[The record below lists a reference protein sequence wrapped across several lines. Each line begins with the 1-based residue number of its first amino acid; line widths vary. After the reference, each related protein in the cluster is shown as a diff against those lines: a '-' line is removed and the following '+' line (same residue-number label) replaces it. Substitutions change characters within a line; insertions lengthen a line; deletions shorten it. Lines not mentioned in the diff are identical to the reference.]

1 MNELHRLAC
10 EQGEDTY
17 IDAVSGYQ
25 VLTSQAHLRR
35 GSCCGNSCRHCP
47 FGHVNVN
54 KPKDLK
60 SSIQTPVLMNWSD
73 QAGDLD
79 VLFWSGGK
87 NSLLTLAHLIEAQS
101 NVVLVTSYGAL
112 THRVSIQNIDI
123 QLIKMQANFF
133 KQPLCLVPLF
143 PQTDYQQS
151 MQAALDLVVQQTGR
165 AIKRIVFGDLHLKDI
180 RQWRVDTWPQYEVY
194 TPLFGVPYSTLLS
207 RLWALQ
213 AKLGLTITLS
223 TEVTLG
229 PQTLRVGTPY
239 DAVLVNELERHG
251 IDAMLENGEGHTLV
265 LPPHGQIGCN

>member
-10 EQGEDTY
+10 EQGVDTY
-17 IDAVSGYQ
+17 LDPVSGYQ

-47 FGHVNVN
+47 FGYVNVN
-54 KPKDLK
+54 KSKDL
-60 SSIQTPVLMNWSD
+60 QTNIKTTVLTNWVD
-73 QAGDLD
+73 QEGDLD

-87 NSLLTLAHLIEAQS
+87 DSLLSLAHLLEDQS

-123 QLIKMQANFF
+123 QLIKMQADFF
-133 KQPLCLVPLF
+133 KLPLCLVPLF

-165 AIKRIVFGDLHLKDI
+165 TIKRIVFGDLHLQDI
-180 RQWRVDTWPQYEVY
+180 RQWRVDTWSQYAVY
-194 TPLFGVPYSTLLS
+194 TPLFGVPYSILLS

-239 DAVLVNELERHG
+239 DPALVNELERYG
-251 IDAMLENGEGHTLV
+251 VDAMLENGEGHTLV
-265 LPPHGQIGCN
+265 LPPHG